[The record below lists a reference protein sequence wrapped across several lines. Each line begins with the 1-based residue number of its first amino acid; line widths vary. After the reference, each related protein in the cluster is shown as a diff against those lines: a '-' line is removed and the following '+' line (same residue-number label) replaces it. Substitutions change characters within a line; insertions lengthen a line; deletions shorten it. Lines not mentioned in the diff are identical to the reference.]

1 MTMPAS
7 DLSPML
13 EAARAGCRESLG
25 RVFQACRHYALG
37 IARRE
42 IPADLLVKGSASDLV
57 QEAFLEAVHGFDHF
71 HGDSEAQFKAWLRIV
86 LRRRIAKLFR
96 RYRITLKRRMRL
108 ELPNES
114 TGSGDMRGREVP
126 ADIATPSALVME
138 AEQTQALRR
147 VLDRLP
153 EDYRRVIHLRYEEE
167 RSFEEIGIL
176 LQRSANAARLLWL
189 RAVEQVKHQLKAIDE
204 Q

>member
-1 MTMPAS
+1 MTIPAS

-13 EAARAGCRESLG
+13 VAARTGCRESLG

-96 RYRITLKRRMRL
+96 RYRTTLKRRMHL
-108 ELPNES
+108 EHSNES
-114 TGSGDMRGREVP
+114 TRAGDARGREVP
-126 ADIATPSALVME
+126 ADVATPSAQVME
-138 AEQTQALRR
+138 AEQAQALRR
-147 VLDRLP
+147 VVDRLP

-167 RSFEEIGIL
+167 RSFEEVGAL
-176 LQRSANAARLLWL
+176 MQRTANAARLLWL
-189 RAVEQVKHQLKAIDE
+189 RAIDHVKHELKVSDGR
-204 Q
+204 